1 MMKSGH
7 QQDMLEH
14 NTNPLPDHIH
24 DKFRK
29 EDKIDKE
36 LEASIQN
43 SSLTKLVSQLDA
55 DNRLGT
61 AEMQDG
67 SAFLTLTELRG
78 SGTDQCG
85 YKYMARPN
93 MNQSICMYRF
103 STDDISNQ
111 QEMSE
116 DTIVTYMVNNVSKVM
131 LLWLAVQSVRWNV
144 EEIAG
149 TSDINANGSVK
160 LIWEW
165 ARIAFQDSQTHVID
179 QTQQCAFEVIM
190 STFVISFHNEADWNV
205 QMTGTIEPHS

>member
-7 QQDMLEH
+7 QQDMLER
-14 NTNPLPDHIH
+14 NTNPLPDRIR

-29 EDKIDKE
+29 EDEIDKE

-43 SSLTKLVSQLDA
+43 SLTELVSQLDA
-55 DNRLGT
+55 DNRIGT
-61 AEMQDG
+61 VKIQDG

-116 DTIVTYMVNNVSKVM
+116 DTIVTYTVNNVSKAM
-131 LLWLAVQSVRWNV
+131 LLWLAVQSIRRNV
-144 EEIAG
+144 VEIAE
-149 TSDINANGSVK
+149 TSDINAN
-160 LIWEW
+160 IWSN
-165 ARIAFQDSQTHVID
+165 QYG
-179 QTQQCAFEVIM
+179 
-190 STFVISFHNEADWNV
+190 N
-205 QMTGTIEPHS
+205 GLK